1 MMELLRRIWYL
12 LNRRRFERDLA
23 DEMAYHRELT
33 AAGGFDNFGSALR
46 LREDAREIWGWTWLD
61 RLWQDLA
68 YGWRVLRNS
77 PGFTLTAM
85 LILAVGIGMTLT
97 AFRLALREF
106 TPSAPHPETLV
117 RVEPYFPGGHSSTI
131 AWPALQFFAAH
142 ARSFRTV
149 VAETSASAIFGEAN
163 ERVGIEFVTANYFT
177 EMGGRALRGRLLV
190 PAIDEA
196 PGADAVAL
204 LNQHFWERRL
214 GGEASA
220 IGQTVRVNGM
230 AVKVIGILEGDA
242 NPAIWMPLAQQ
253 PYVVQGSTLLQDWN
267 GSVTAYAR
275 LAPGV
280 SRGAAEEETRALAAQ
295 LREQRPGDIWKDE
308 RLRATPLS
316 RPDMEH
322 LAEALM
328 IGTLFLLILAA
339 ACANLGT
346 LLLARGATR
355 EREIRT
361 RMALGA
367 DRRRVIRQLLTE
379 SLLLGCLSGAAALA
393 LSTVGLRIAQA
404 LSDRPEDWAS
414 PTGWPVFAATLAI
427 SLLASAVFGLPPAMR
442 MTSTEPHRGRA
453 RAIFLAAQVA
463 ASCLLLMLSGLLARS
478 LQRLVAMDPG
488 FDYERAV
495 VLDPGLGAHGY
506 KGAAADVF
514 MDQLSGRLLA
524 LPGVERIS
532 TAMLAPWGNQFSNS
546 RHGGVVIWINH
557 VDPEFRQTLGLRLT
571 QGRDF
576 ARGER
581 GVAIVSES
589 LARWQWPGENPIG
602 KTLSVGELGVVVGV
616 VRAAGTFNL
625 RTQDAVGVYY
635 PLQVGEA
642 SVAVARVK
650 GRPEDYLASMANA
663 AKALDARLRPEAHT
677 LQPLYRNAIAENRQI
692 AAAMGVLGGLATL
705 LSAIGLAGLAGY
717 IVVQRTREIGV
728 RMALG
733 ANRRQVIR
741 AVVAPMLRPLI
752 AGFAIGALGAAGLSQ
767 PLRRQIFGLLPFDPV
782 AYAGSIA
789 LFTAV
794 MALAALAPARR
805 AMRVNPSDALRH
817 E

>member
-1 MMELLRRIWYL
+1 
-12 LNRRRFERDLA
+12 
-23 DEMAYHRELT
+23 
-33 AAGGFDNFGSALR
+33 
-46 LREDAREIWGWTWLD
+46 
-61 RLWQDLA
+61 
-68 YGWRVLRNS
+68 
-77 PGFTLTAM
+77 
-85 LILAVGIGMTLT
+85 
-97 AFRLALREF
+97 
-106 TPSAPHPETLV
+106 
-117 RVEPYFPGGHSSTI
+117 
-131 AWPALQFFAAH
+131 
-142 ARSFRTV
+142 

-163 ERVGIEFVTANYFT
+163 ERVRIEFVTANYFT
-177 EMGGRALRGRLLV
+177 EMGGRAFRGRLFV
-190 PAIDEA
+190 PAIDEDS
-196 PGADAVAL
+196 GADAVAL
-204 LNQHFWERRL
+204 LSQHFWERRL

-242 NPAIWMPLAQQ
+242 NSAIWMPLAQQ

-267 GSVTAYAR
+267 GSVTAFAR

-280 SRGAAEEETRALAAQ
+280 SPAAAEEETRALAAK
-295 LREQRPGDIWKDE
+295 LREQRPRDVWKDE
-308 RLRATPLS
+308 FLKATPLN
-316 RPDMEH
+316 RLDTEH

-328 IGTLFLLILAA
+328 IATLFLLILAA

-379 SLLLGCLSGAAALA
+379 NLLLGCLSGAAALA
-393 LSTVGLRIAQA
+393 LSTVGLRIVQA

-463 ASCLLLMLSGLLARS
+463 ASCLLLMLSALLARS
-478 LQRLVAMDPG
+478 LQRLVLMDPG

-495 VLDPGLGAHGY
+495 VLDPGLDAHGY
-506 KGAAADVF
+506 KGAAADAF
-514 MDQLSGRLLA
+514 MDQLRARLVA
-524 LPGVERIS
+524 LPGVERVS
-532 TAMLAPWGNQFSNS
+532 AVRLSPWGNQVSMS
-546 RHGGVVIWINH
+546 RYGAVDVLINH

-581 GVAIVSES
+581 EVAIVSES

-602 KTLSVGELGVVVGV
+602 KTLTVAQPGVVVGV

-650 GRPEDYLASMANA
+650 GRPEDYLGTMANA
-663 AKALDARLRPEAHT
+663 ARALDARLHPDAHT
-677 LQPLYRNAIAENRQI
+677 LGPIYQDAIAKNALSVEAI
-692 AAAMGVLGGLATL
+692 GILGGLATL

-717 IVVQRTREIGV
+717 IVAQRTREIGV

-733 ANRRQVIR
+733 ASRGQVVR

-752 AGFAIGALGAAGLSQ
+752 VGFAIGALGAAGLSQ
-767 PLRRQIFGLLPFDPV
+767 PLRRQIFGLLPLDPV
-782 AYAGSIA
+782 AYAGAIA

>member
-12 LNRRRFERDLA
+12 LNRRRIERDMA
-23 DEMAYHRELT
+23 DEMAYHRELM
-33 AAGGFDNFGSALR
+33 AAGNFGSDLR

-68 YGWRVLRNS
+68 YGCRVLRRS
-77 PGFTLTAM
+77 PSFTLTAM

-97 AFRLALREF
+97 AFRLSLRAL
-106 TPSAPHPETLV
+106 TPSVPHPETLV
-117 RVEPYFPGGHSSTI
+117 RIEPYFPGGHNSTI
-131 AWPALQFFAAH
+131 AWPALQFFAAN
-142 ARSFRTV
+142 ARSFRSV
-149 VAETSASAIFGEAN
+149 VAETGGSAIFGEVN
-163 ERVGIEFVTANYFT
+163 ERVRIEFVTANYFT
-177 EMGGRALRGRLLV
+177 EIGGRALRGHLFV

-204 LNQHFWERRL
+204 LSQHFWERRL

-220 IGQTVRVNGM
+220 IRQTIRVNGM
-230 AVKVIGILEGDA
+230 SVKVIGVLEGGS
-242 NPAIWMPLAQQ
+242 NSAIWMPITQQ
-253 PYVVQGSTLLQDWN
+253 PYAVQGSTLLQDWN

-280 SRGAAEEETRALAAQ
+280 SPGAAEEETRALAAK
-295 LREQRPGDIWKDE
+295 LREQRPSDIWKDE
-308 RLRATPLS
+308 FLRATPLS
-316 RPDMEH
+316 RPDPEH
-322 LAEALM
+322 VAEALM
-328 IGTLFLLILAA
+328 IATLFLLIFAT

-379 SLLLGCLSGAAALA
+379 SLLLACLSGAAALA
-393 LSTVGLRIAQA
+393 LSTVGLRIAQT
-404 LSDRPEDWAS
+404 LSDRPEQWAF
-414 PTGWPVFAATLAI
+414 TAGWPVFAATLAI
-427 SLLASAVFGLPPAMR
+427 SLLASAIFGLPAAMR
-442 MTSTEPHRGRA
+442 MTSGEPNRGRA
-453 RAIFLAAQVA
+453 RAVFLAAQVA

-478 LQRLVAMDPG
+478 LQRLIAMDPG
-488 FDYERAV
+488 FDYERTV

-506 KGAAADVF
+506 KGAVADAF
-514 MDQLSGRLLA
+514 MDQLRARLLT
-524 LPGVERIS
+524 LPGVERVS
-532 TAMLAPWGNQFSNS
+532 AAMFPPWGNIFSMF
-546 RHGGVVIWINH
+546 RYGGLEVMVNH
-557 VDPEFRQTLGLRLT
+557 VDPEFRQTLGFRLT

-602 KTLSVGELGVVVGV
+602 KTLRVAELGVVVGV
-616 VRAAGTFNL
+616 VRTAGSFDL
-625 RTQDAVGVYY
+625 RTQDGLGVYY
-635 PLQVGEA
+635 PLQVGDA

-650 GRPEDYLASMANA
+650 GRPQDYLGSMANA
-663 AKALDARLRPEAHT
+663 AKALDARLRTDAHT
-677 LQPLYRNAIAENRQI
+677 LGPIYQDVLAKNAITVEAI
-692 AAAMGVLGGLATL
+692 GILGGLATL

-717 IVVQRTREIGV
+717 IVAQRTREIGV

-733 ANRRQVIR
+733 ASRGQVVR
-741 AVVAPMLRPLI
+741 AVVAPMLRPLTI
-752 AGFAIGALGAAGLSQ
+752 GFGIGALGAAGLSL
-767 PLRRQIFGLLPFDPV
+767 PLRRQIFGLLPLDPV
-782 AYAGSIA
+782 AYFGAIA